1 MWRSA
6 ARLLPTACLLLVG
19 AAVLPLGVGQALAH
33 PTADFDWAPKPV
45 VAGTTVTFESK
56 SIPHD
61 ALTPVAVVTWDLDGK
76 ASCAPPT
83 TALSTTCTATA
94 PAAGEWRVTLRVV
107 DSAGEDSSVTK
118 AIGVQAPPA
127 PNQPPAAAFTAL
139 PASPTV
145 GEEVTFVSYSQDRD
159 GTIARQAWDLDGN
172 GAFDDASGPIATR
185 KFAAPGQRTIA
196 LRVTDDDGAASTVS
210 VTITVNEQGGGG
222 PAATSPTRA
231 RRPASVPLPRL
242 LSPFPIVRLAGSV
255 AYGGTS
261 IDLLTV
267 RAPRGSRVLLRC
279 RGEDCPL
286 KRLSKVVRRPPLRV
300 KAAEQIMPA
309 GTVLEVLVRRD
320 NRIGKFTRFRFRDNR
335 RPSRLDG
342 CLWPRTAQMAPCP
355 RG

>member
-1 MWRSA
+1 
-6 ARLLPTACLLLVG
+6 
-19 AAVLPLGVGQALAH
+19 VLPLGVGQALAH

-61 ALTPVAVVTWDLDGK
+61 ALTPVAMVSWNLDGRS
-76 ASCAPPT
+76 SCAPPT
-83 TALSTTCTATA
+83 SAVSTTCIATA
-94 PAAGEWRVTLRVV
+94 PGPGEWRVTLRVV
-107 DSAGEDSSVTK
+107 DSAGEDSSVAKT
-118 AIGVQAPPA
+118 ITVQASPT

-185 KFAAPGQRTIA
+185 RFGAPGQKTVA
-196 LRVTDDDGAASTVS
+196 LRVTDDDGAASSVS
-210 VTITVNEQGGGG
+210 VTITVRDQGGGG
-222 PAATSPTRA
+222 PTPTSPTKA
-231 RRPASVPLPRL
+231 QPPPPVPHPRL

-267 RAPRGSRVLLRC
+267 RAPRGSRVLARC

-286 KRLSKVVRRPPLRV
+286 KRLSRIVRRPPLRL
-300 KAAEQIMPA
+300 KAAEQIMPT
-309 GTVLEVLVRRD
+309 GTVLEVLVRRGD
-320 NRIGKFTRFRFRDNR
+320 RIGKFTRFRFRDNR
-335 RPSRLDG
+335 RPSRVDG